1 MEGTTLIMGYKPR
14 QEKPK
19 TTTTKNNPLVMKDN
33 PLAMKDNPLVIKDNP
48 LVMKNNPLTPYE
60 KEQHSEIITNE
71 TIEKELTDTVSYKKP
86 EQQKQGN
93 QKFFDDINDYVDGEI
108 SIYKNKLLDLEKKYT
123 EKKWKIDKSKGNFK
137 TYQDRIDVLKG
148 IKEDF
153 KEMKNIAAKSF
164 GNNLLTLANV
174 VHNEAAQSNNE
185 SKKAVAYA
193 YLNRIEYI
201 KGSVIREPK
210 DAEISHYLKLLNRW
224 ISLDSDS
231 AKLTFLKNF
240 RASFNAAQARL
251 INTNPIKND
260 PTKGA
265 THWISPMASLF
276 DKKSGG
282 NTNQRTINGKTRYV
296 PEWARSNDDPKLESL
311 MKGANAILN
320 SDFKEIQLNSDFFFY
335 KGVKYKK

>member
-1 MEGTTLIMGYKPR
+1 MEHAS
-14 QEKPK
+14 QERK
-19 TTTTKNNPLVMKDN
+19 TTTTKNNSLVM
-33 PLAMKDNPLVIKDNP
+33 KDNP
-48 LVMKNNPLTPYE
+48 LVMKNNPLIPYE
-60 KEQHSEIITNE
+60 KEQHSKIITNE
-71 TIEKELTDTVSYKKP
+71 IIEKELTDTVSSEKH
-86 EQQKQGN
+86 EQDSKNLAEIQTSKITQKSHQPDDEN
-93 QKFFDDINDYVDGEI
+93 QKFFDDINDYIDVEI
-108 SIYKNKLLDLEKKYT
+108 SIYKNKLLGLEKQYT
-123 EKKWKIDKSKGNFK
+123 EKKWKIDRSKGNFK
-137 TYQDRIDVLKG
+137 TYQDRIDILKD

-153 KEMKNIAAKSF
+153 KEIKNIAAKSF

-185 SKKAVAYA
+185 SKVAVAYA
-193 YLNRIEYI
+193 YLNRIEYT
-201 KGSVIREPK
+201 KGSIIREPK

-224 ISLDSDS
+224 ISLKSDS

-260 PTKGA
+260 LTKGA

-282 NTNQRTINGKTRYV
+282 NTNQRIINGKTRYV
-296 PEWARSNDDPKLESL
+296 PEWARSNDDPKLKSL